1 MNTHLNSRTTVI
13 VRRRATTRSACLIA
27 VLLTAAT
34 SSAQIFDL
42 SWYTIDGGGEMFTA
56 GGSFE
61 LSGTIGQPDAGTMS
75 GGNFELTGGFWAIRG
90 GDSPPCDP
98 CDMNCDGDINAL
110 DIEPFLDLLFG
121 GGDPC
126 AACSGDVNGDGGIN
140 ALDIEPFLECLF
152 P

>member
-1 MNTHLNSRTTVI
+1 MNAYSITRTTVI
-13 VRRRATTRSACLIA
+13 VRRRQTTRSVCLIA

-42 SWYTIDGGGEMFTA
+42 SWHDIDGGEMFTT

-61 LSGTIGQPDAGTMS
+61 LSGTIGQPDAGTMT
-75 GGNFELTGGFWAIRG
+75 GGTFELTGGFWAIHS

-98 CDMNCDGDINAL
+98 CDMNCDGDLNAL

-121 GGDPC
+121 GGEPC
-126 AACSGDVNGDGGIN
+126 AACSGDVNGDGSID